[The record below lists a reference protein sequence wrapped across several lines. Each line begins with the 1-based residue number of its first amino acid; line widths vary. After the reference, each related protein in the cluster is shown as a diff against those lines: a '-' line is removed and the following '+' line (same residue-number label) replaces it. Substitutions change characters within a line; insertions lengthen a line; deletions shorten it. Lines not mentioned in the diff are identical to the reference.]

1 MHEVVSERIV
11 SQAIIGDKEAIAAL
25 YERFEPTIRRFLH
38 YRLGDA
44 QTAEDLTT
52 EVFLR
57 MIQALPGY
65 QQREAPFQAWLFQIA
80 RNLIIDHARRM
91 NARNHVALDEN
102 LAAPGAPPEL
112 EAAWSMTRDQL
123 QRALGRLPDAQCEVV
138 VMRFVAGMSI
148 AEVAQTLNRS
158 ESAIKALQARGLERL
173 YRVLTQWQ
181 VSYEPAG

>member
-1 MHEVVSERIV
+1 MHESAPERIV
-11 SQAIIGDKEAIAAL
+11 GRAIKGDKEAIAEL
-25 YERFEPTIRRFLH
+25 YERYEPSIRRFLY

-91 NARNHVALDEN
+91 NARNHIALDEN
-102 LAAPGAPPEL
+102 LAAPGALPES
-112 EAAWSMTRDQL
+112 EAARSMTRDQL
-123 QRALGRLPDAQCEVV
+123 QRALGHLPDAQCDVV

-148 AEVAQTLNRS
+148 TEVAQALNRS

-173 YRVLTQWQ
+173 YQVLTQWQ